1 MEQDP
6 SDSKTWIFHLRHGV
20 KFHDGTDFN
29 ADAVV
34 WNLDRYF
41 KSDSPQYEPASSR
54 CRARACP

>member
-1 MEQDP
+1 
-6 SDSKTWIFHLRHGV
+6 V

-41 KSDSPQYEPASSR
+41 KNDSRNSSR
-54 CRARACP
+54 RPPG